1 MPDPFTIQI
10 FYPNGEPED
19 MRIAQ
24 KHGWTGR
31 ICFIS
36 REFWLSGADGY
47 LAELDAPGVYIL
59 VGDDDEDDDVESDVK
74 KVYIGHAESLA
85 KRIGQHTQS
94 ADKSFWRYVVSV
106 TERGSLNIAHF
117 RWMEAY
123 LVQLAIDFDRCDL
136 QNNVKPQKSQLAAP
150 DVATIKSFAAQAL
163 HIFPI
168 MEVKA
173 LVPPKK
179 VTPPQRDMP
188 ANATDG
194 ADNSARDG
202 AAAPMQLKAKVLDA
216 FSRAKNVE
224 LLERSRVTLHDKTRQ
239 TRVYYSYSKR
249 YQKSRMLFWYSIFAG
264 PLPFLRDAENG
275 FLLLAMTDESQA
287 ILLPMKKFDEIK
299 ESLRTSGEGGA
310 KRWHIRI
317 GQQDHRFELLLQGEQ
332 NGLDLTPYLLALP

>member
-85 KRIGQHTQS
+85 KRVGQHTQS

-123 LVQLAIDFDRCDL
+123 LVQLATEYDRCDL

-150 DVATIKSFAAQAL
+150 DVATIKTFAAQAL
-163 HIFPI
+163 QIFPI
-168 MEVKA
+168 VEVNALKQPQRVKPPQKIKASGDGEVSSGDAYDREQVKA
-173 LVPPKK
+173 KGLVAFEKHKGVKLLKRTRTSFHDADKQVRVYCTFSQSHVKK
-179 VTPPQRDMP
+179 DRIVFWY
-188 ANATDG
+188 
-194 ADNSARDG
+194 
-202 AAAPMQLKAKVLDA
+202 AAHAHHLDFLREAKEGYLLFVMA
-216 FSRAKNVE
+216 GESRAVLIPVGE
-224 LLERSRVTLHDKTRQ
+224 FDK
-239 TRVYYSYSKR
+239 
-249 YQKSRMLFWYSIFAG
+249 F
-264 PLPFLRDAENG
+264 
-275 FLLLAMTDESQA
+275 TDKLS
-287 ILLPMKKFDEIK
+287 
-299 ESLRTSGEGGA
+299 TSGEGR
-310 KRWHIRI
+310 KEYWWVVIRKI
-317 GQQDHRFELLLQGEQ
+317 NGHFELRQTAESP
-332 NGLDLTPYLLALP
+332 NVPLDDYLLDVS